1 MRNNPILALTAFL
14 LVASSAVASAFQPQ
28 QPFQPDGHKKSA
40 IKAGIVNTDG
50 SIVSGTGYSVS
61 HDGTGEYTID
71 IPAGQFKT
79 CPANMVTPGGVNGHA
94 PIADVYDYISCGNG
108 HDVKFQVRI
117 YSRTDGKLQDN
128 AFGFVSVGT

>member
-1 MRNNPILALTAFL
+1 MNNKSILSLTALL
-14 LVASSAVASAFQPQ
+14 LVASSAVASAFSPQ
-28 QPFQPDGHKKSA
+28 VSFQPDHKKGA

-50 SIVSGTGYSVS
+50 SIVSGTGFAVS

-71 IPAGQFKT
+71 IPAGLFKT

-117 YSRTDGKLQDN
+117 YSRTNGALQDN

>member
-1 MRNNPILALTAFL
+1 MNNKSILALTAVML
-14 LVASSAVASAFQPQ
+14 LASSAVAAAFSPQ
-28 QPFQPDGHKKSA
+28 VPFHPDHKKSA
-40 IKAGIVNTDG
+40 MKAGIVNTDG

-61 HDGTGEYTID
+61 HDGTGKYTID

-108 HDVKFQVRI
+108 NDVKFQVRI
-117 YSRTDGKLQDN
+117 YSRTDGQLQDN